1 MKFLYYLFSILPST
15 IHYFISDILSFF
27 LSFFYR
33 KEVVKKNLLNSFPN
47 LSKNKIKEITKL
59 FYKNLCDVFIETIK
73 GYSISKNELKKTQKF
88 FENINEEIFI
98 IGKTI
103 KNIRN
108 GQNCKII

>member
-1 MKFLYYLFSILPST
+1 MLST
-15 IHYFISDILSFF
+15 FNCGIGMAFI
-27 LSFFYR
+27 
-33 KEVVKKNLLNSFPN
+33 
-47 LSKNKIKEITKL
+47 
-59 FYKNLCDVFIETIK
+59 
-73 GYSISKNELKKTQKF
+73 ISKNELKKTQKF